1 MDFLYVYLEPNMTT
15 HWVFKIDR
23 EHQHGEE
30 IDVRLDF
37 TITGMHSCEVVCL
50 TDDSGDDV
58 ALEIH
63 STSWIDKA
71 AEFKASAAQKVH
83 S

>member
-1 MDFLYVYLEPNMTT
+1 MTT
-15 HWVFKIDR
+15 HWVFRIER
-23 EHQHGEE
+23 ENPHREE

-37 TITGMHSCEVVCL
+37 TMAGMNSCEVVCL
-50 TDDSGDDV
+50 TDDNGDDV
-58 ALEIH
+58 ALDIH

-71 AEFKASAAQKVH
+71 AEFKASAVQKVH